1 MSKNSKKTN
10 NNVARR
16 RFLGTAGAFLGV
28 TGASSLLF
36 SNSAEA
42 AEKIPAKLFESLTA
56 YAAKVGKDK
65 RESSA
70 IRKELDL
77 LLKGLKNGEDLEK
90 LCQTLVDGR
99 KELSEIV
106 KPYQGGGD
114 YPSFIIIILVIII
127 IIASTSELK

>member
-1 MSKNSKKTN
+1 MSKNSNKTN
-10 NNVARR
+10 DNVARW

-42 AEKIPAKLFESLTA
+42 ADKIPAKLFESLTA
-56 YAAKVGKDK
+56 YATKVGKDK

-70 IRKELDL
+70 IRNELDQ
-77 LLKGLKNGEDLEK
+77 LLKGLKDGQDLQK

-99 KELSEIV
+99 KELLDIN
-106 KPYQGGGD
+106 D
-114 YPSFIIIILVIII
+114 CTIAAAFFLV
-127 IIASTSELK
+127 EFK